1 MLLRSQCLQMLL
13 RSQFLQMLLRS
24 QVLQMFLRS
33 QCLQMLLRSQCLQM
47 LLRSHCLQM
56 FRLKPVFAHVTLNNA
71 CCVYYRKCI
80 KQIRDEL
87 QVLYNRLD

>member
-1 MLLRSQCLQMLL
+1 MFTNVARSQCLQILL
-13 RSQFLQMLLRS
+13 RSQFLQML
-24 QVLQMFLRS
+24 LRS

-71 CCVYYRKCI
+71 C
-80 KQIRDEL
+80 QIRDEV